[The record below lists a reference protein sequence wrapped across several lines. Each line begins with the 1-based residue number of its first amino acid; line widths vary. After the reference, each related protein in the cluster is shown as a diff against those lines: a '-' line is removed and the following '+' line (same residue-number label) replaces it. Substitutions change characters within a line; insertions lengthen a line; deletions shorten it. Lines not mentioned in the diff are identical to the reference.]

1 MPILGGFIGGNESS
15 DEDPLIVESS
25 GGINLEDDVTTA
37 SEKPLWK
44 RWLQSGMAVF
54 LTVVATF
61 IVIFLLIEY
70 DVFAKIDDSLK
81 IDEAWKPTVWG
92 PKLAFWKEGAEDAKP
107 AVTAAG
113 AVAGAVESNPTG
125 ADGEIGVKAS
135 ERETYSAVGKAKQ
148 MKKNVATAS
157 SVANAVG
164 GVDMDQLLKYQL
176 TTEDD
181 RANHRRWAAGERP
194 FTGGANEYI
203 QIADERLPGSW
214 VGFQR
219 PRYTASTD
227 ASPYST
233 TSQSTTRD
241 HYNATRYEDPLVFG
255 TSSGIYDQ

>member
-1 MPILGGFIGGNESS
+1 MPILGGFIGGNEEETPLTVDQNATAGFELD
-15 DEDPLIVESS
+15 DEIAAAPS
-25 GGINLEDDVTTA
+25 GKSLGQRLKADWPI
-37 SEKPLWK
+37 
-44 RWLQSGMAVF
+44 F
-54 LTVVATF
+54 LTVAVTF
-61 IVIFLLIEY
+61 IVILVVLEFDL
-70 DVFAKIDDSLK
+70 FAMIDDSLSTG
-81 IDEAWKPTVWG
+81 ESWKPTVWG
-92 PKLAFWKEGAEDAKP
+92 PKMAFWKEGAEDAKP

-113 AVAGAVESNPTG
+113 AVAGPVESNPTG

-135 ERETYSAVGKAKQ
+135 ESKTYSAVGKAKQ
-148 MKKNVATAS
+148 MKENVGLAS

-164 GVDMDQLLKYQL
+164 GVDLDQLLKYQL
-176 TTEDD
+176 TTEED
-181 RANHRRWAAGERP
+181 RTNHRRWAAGERP

-227 ASPYST
+227 PSPYST

-255 TSSGIYDQ
+255 TSAGIYDQ